1 MTPGAKFSAKTSAF
15 SISPRRTARPL
26 SVFRL
31 AVTLFLLA
39 LSSMKYWE
47 STPFL
52 SVDAPRPCSPLVG
65 SSTLITSA
73 PSHPKV
79 RVQDVPASN
88 WVRSTTRTPCRAPR
102 CAAVVWPM
110 APGVR
115 SSGISFLLV
124 VMHYRRA
131 RCRSYGPTLSLL
143 RDVVNAFA
151 LSSQGSS
158 YASSSVRDGA
168 AGSEKWPEPP
178 RYSVRP
184 EAVKRAA
191 RDPTQAPRKSPS
203 DTAER
208 SAAGGAGKRQLDTTI
223 LRAALCCVVRGNR
236 IRLAESLSRDEV
248 GLNALRDQECHH
260 AFSTFLRQDL
270 VRGDALPLQ
279 RPTDWGIV
287 GIATHQDMVLLRRR
301 QLRRHI
307 SDNLLPLLA
316 HLPASRLEQQ
326 IAVGGVLDR
335 ALQPADLR
343 LIGGNLRRQ
352 RRVLLL
358 SLLILRLELVVFAL
372 GDAGREEERCH
383 ERQQQ
388 DAAFQTICHCL
399 EFPLLD
405 DG

>member
-102 CAAVVWPM
+102 CAAVVWPI
-110 APGVR
+110 ATGVR
-115 SSGISFLLV
+115 SSGMSFLLV

-158 YASSSVRDGA
+158 YASSSVR
-168 AGSEKWPEPP
+168 E
-178 RYSVRP
+178 
-184 EAVKRAA
+184 
-191 RDPTQAPRKSPS
+191 
-203 DTAER
+203 
-208 SAAGGAGKRQLDTTI
+208 GGAGKRQIDTTI
-223 LRAALCCVVRGNR
+223 LRAALCGVVRGYR
-236 IRLAESLSRDEV
+236 IRFAEALCRNEV
-248 GLNALRDQECHH
+248 GLHPLRDQKCHH
-260 AFSTFLRQDL
+260 A
-270 VRGDALPLQ
+270 
-279 RPTDWGIV
+279 I
-287 GIATHQDMVLLRRR
+287 
-301 QLRRHI
+301 
-307 SDNLLPLLA
+307 
-316 HLPASRLEQQ
+316 
-326 IAVGGVLDR
+326 
-335 ALQPADLR
+335 
-343 LIGGNLRRQ
+343 
-352 RRVLLL
+352 
-358 SLLILRLELVVFAL
+358 
-372 GDAGREEERCH
+372 
-383 ERQQQ
+383 
-388 DAAFQTICHCL
+388 
-399 EFPLLD
+399 
-405 DG
+405 